1 MGDDGATSDVAF
13 AAFHSSATRLV
24 SDDAAE
30 DTVSH
35 LAAVGASLATMEDSV
50 IERSLDF
57 ILFPVVGV
65 MRRASEPETN
75 DADANPKAR
84 ARRIKTL
91 EESLRCV
98 SQVLR
103 RLEPGMGEP
112 AFIGDLF
119 CDVVAVLARSGSDP
133 SLDDPS
139 SGTRSSSSSADL
151 EDLRLAA
158 VTCASDVVRLIRPRT
173 THARAL
179 LADKNLPAVGYATS
193 LLVRVAHLE
202 ASAGTKGSKAIRCAA
217 LATLRDLVRNTD
229 DPDAWSF
236 FLPGVV
242 SGLAK
247 ALHAASGVPVRRRR
261 RARGRRRRLGL
272 DGGGDRGAHR
282 DRDVRARR
290 YM

>member
-1 MGDDGATSDVAF
+1 M
-13 AAFHSSATRLV
+13 
-24 SDDAAE
+24 
-30 DTVSH
+30 
-35 LAAVGASLATMEDSV
+35 
-50 IERSLDF
+50 
-57 ILFPVVGV
+57 
-65 MRRASEPETN
+65 
-75 DADANPKAR
+75 
-84 ARRIKTL
+84 
-91 EESLRCV
+91 
-98 SQVLR
+98 
-103 RLEPGMGEP
+103 
-112 AFIGDLF
+112 
-119 CDVVAVLARSGSDP
+119 
-133 SLDDPS
+133 
-139 SGTRSSSSSADL
+139 
-151 EDLRLAA
+151 
-158 VTCASDVVRLIRPRT
+158 TCASDVVRLIRPRT

-247 ALHAASGVPVRRRR
+247 ALHASLRVPVRRGRG
-261 RARGRRRRLGL
+261 ARGRRRRLGL

-290 YM
+290 YV

>member
-24 SDDAAE
+24 SDDGAE

-98 SQVLR
+98 SAVLR

-217 LATLRDLVRNTD
+217 LATLRDLVSEHGR
-229 DPDAWSF
+229 SRRVVL
-236 FLPGVV
+236 LPPRRRQRARQGAAR
-242 SGLAK
+242 GLR
-247 ALHAASGVPVRRRR
+247 VPVRRGR

-290 YM
+290 YV